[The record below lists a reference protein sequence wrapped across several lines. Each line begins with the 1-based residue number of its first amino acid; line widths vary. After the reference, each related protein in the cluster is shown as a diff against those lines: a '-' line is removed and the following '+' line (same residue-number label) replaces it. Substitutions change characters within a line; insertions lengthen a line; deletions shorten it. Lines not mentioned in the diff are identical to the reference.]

1 MKKKLY
7 IDIDGVVGDFVAA
20 IFSFYPSARMK
31 NPYVYSLD
39 EMFYPINTVKS
50 PHNYQELY
58 SQKNFK
64 LYPFVGEVLRRLE
77 FLDFELMFITARPQ
91 SISLQT
97 NLTLAQLQFNNTYEV
112 HHGLIN
118 TKQKLIKIRDDII
131 LNDITHAW
139 VIEDNPI
146 FLFEVVSFY
155 KVYPEL
161 KNILKTLV
169 YLQPYNYGDRDLVT
183 MNDNLSSVMNWK
195 QIETEVLNGSK
206 SIR

>member
-39 EMFYPINTVKS
+39 EMFYPINTAKR
-50 PHNYQELY
+50 PHTYRELY
-58 SQKNFK
+58 SQRNFK

-77 FLDFELMFITARPQ
+77 FLDFEFMFITARPQ
-91 SISLQT
+91 SISPQT
-97 NLTLAQLQFNNTYEV
+97 NQTLAQLQLNSAYEV
-112 HHGLIN
+112 HHGLVN

-146 FLFEVVSFY
+146 FLFGMVSFY
-155 KVYPEL
+155 KQHTEL
-161 KNILKTLV
+161 GNILKTLV
-169 YLQPYNYGDRDLVT
+169 YLQPYNYDDRDLVS

-195 QIETEVLNGSK
+195 QIESKVLE
-206 SIR
+206 I